1 MSYRKEKQGPPYE
14 FSKKIIKA
22 SSLSAIRGT
31 QKIRYGVIDRVP
43 ELFDQFNQY
52 EVELK
57 AIADRYNKKVVALL
71 TDEVVNHPN
80 FIEAVLEQ
88 TAIEKAYTKLAAE
101 RREKQKE
108 QERQM
113 LENQIKRANGIPL
126 GNLGKRKYSVGE
138 DDGELKDTDFQ
149 GLPLREAGA
158 LKQVVDRL
166 TRTDDGKERKSGRS
180 RSASRDR
187 GRSQSVDRESANAS
201 GLDGA
206 NASDSESDFDPNMTV
221 EERKKMKEA
230 IKVKTREI
238 MKTAK
243 ATELEAALEFIRRPP
258 PTADDYLDD
267 AIHVKKVF
275 YKTLDQKK
283 FVFKRKGVP
292 FEVKMDDL
300 KYDEATGV
308 FEFNIE
314 E

>member
-1 MSYRKEKQGPPYE
+1 MAYRKEKQGPPYE
-14 FSKKIIKA
+14 FTKKMIKA

-31 QKIRYGVIDRVP
+31 QKVRYGVIDRVP
-43 ELFDQFNQY
+43 ELFNQFIQY

-57 AIADRYNKKVVALL
+57 SIADKYNKKVVDLL
-71 TDEVVNHPN
+71 TDEVVNSSK
-80 FIEAVLEQ
+80 FLEVLLEQ
-88 TAIEKAYTKLAAE
+88 TTIEKEYTKLAAE

-113 LENQIKRANGIPL
+113 LENQIKHKHGITL
-126 GNLGKRKYSVGE
+126 GNGSGKRKYSVGE

-158 LKQVVDRL
+158 LQQVMDRL
-166 TRTDDGKERKSGRS
+166 TRTDDGKERKGSRS
-180 RSASRDR
+180 RSVSRDR
-187 GRSQSVDRESANAS
+187 GRSPSVDRIGS
-201 GLDGA
+201 GVDGA
-206 NASDSESDFDPNMTV
+206 DGASDSESDFDPNMTE
-221 EERKKMKEA
+221 EERKKMKES
-230 IKVKTREI
+230 IKAKTREI

-243 ATELEAALEFIRRPP
+243 ATELQAALEFLRRPP

-267 AIHVKKVF
+267 AIHVKKIF

-283 FVFKRKGVP
+283 FVFKRKGVAV
-292 FEVKMDDL
+292 EIKMDDL